1 MWGKHHV
8 YTRNKTPIPKYPTK
22 SYTTWKETL
31 LIHTYTLSPRIFV
44 RLRYLFIPCRT
55 YAYNII
61 HISSLSSSRFE
72 SPHLSHLVVLLTLCF
87 LCHTAPHHTTPHQHL
102 RIHPHLLTNAPPTR
116 HLAESPSRKRRNV
129 CTPQSNYQ
137 THITSHRIRTYTYPS
152 WQATLTNAQSNL
164 IHLSHNQ
171 IHKLTQSYLR
181 FTLPNSLLM
190 IELRNLWSVIQS
202 TTTTPPTTYLPTYI
216 HSPKFP
222 TSKSKCKKS

>member
-1 MWGKHHV
+1 M
-8 YTRNKTPIPKYPTK
+8 
-22 SYTTWKETL
+22 SYSTT
-31 LIHTYTLSPRIFV
+31 
-44 RLRYLFIPCRT
+44 
-55 YAYNII
+55 
-61 HISSLSSSRFE
+61 
-72 SPHLSHLVVLLTLCF
+72 
-87 LCHTAPHHTTPHQHL
+87 PHHTTPHQHL

-137 THITSHRIRTYTYPS
+137 PHIASHRIRTYTYPS

-190 IELRNLWSVIQS
+190 IEFTQSVICDPIYDHH
-202 TTTTPPTTYLPTYI
+202 TTHNLPTYI
-216 HSPKFP
+216 HPLPQIPNLQIEMQEIIDQRLSIPSPINEFP
-222 TSKSKCKKS
+222 VPTR